1 MTPDITERARR
12 AVAEVFIERPW
23 DKADIKPETTFAE
36 LDFDSLD
43 MVSLAFA
50 LESEF
55 DDLEIPDEALEGFKT
70 FGDVLAFLGRSVAVA
85 A

>member
-12 AVAEVFIERPW
+12 AVAEVFVERPW
-23 DKADIKPETTFAE
+23 DKADIKPETTFASLE
-36 LDFDSLD
+36 FDSLD

-55 DDLEIPDEALEGFKT
+55 DDLEISDEALERFKT
-70 FGDVLAFLGRSVAVA
+70 FGDVLAFLGEAVGA
-85 A
+85 EA